1 MEPERKPERRR
12 LAGVL
17 LLVLT
22 ALVPATVR
30 TASAHAV
37 LTGTSIEG
45 DAIRAGAVTTVVL
58 RFNSAIEPALSR
70 VRLVDAAKQEQV
82 LTLEPGTEPGQVSV
96 TVPPLVP
103 GAYGLHYKIFAV
115 DGHVTENVVR
125 FTAKPAD

>member
-1 MEPERKPERRR
+1 M
-12 LAGVL
+12 
-17 LLVLT
+17 LVAT
-22 ALVPATVR
+22 ALLAASVR

-45 DAIRAGAVTTVVL
+45 DTIRAGAATTVVL

-70 VRLVDAAKQEQV
+70 VKLVDAAKQEQV
-82 LTLEPGTEPGQVSV
+82 LPLEPGAEPGRVTV
-96 TVPPLVP
+96 TVPALVP

-125 FTAKPAD
+125 FTAAPAD